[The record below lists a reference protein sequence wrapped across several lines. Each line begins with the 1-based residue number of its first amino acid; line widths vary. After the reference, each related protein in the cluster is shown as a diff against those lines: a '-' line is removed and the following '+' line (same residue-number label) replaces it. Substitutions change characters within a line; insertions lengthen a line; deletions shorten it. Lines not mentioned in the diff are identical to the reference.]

1 MKIAIATALLV
12 AATPGHAAPDPT
24 DVTFYSK
31 VSHVF
36 RDGELSGCS
45 AIFDVLHR
53 DAEYQQGEYVH
64 VSGSLSYA
72 VINNAPYFTLKLGV
86 RPNPDT
92 SQSFVAPAE
101 AFLIDG
107 ITTNKA
113 NAIPAINAELAGFRM
128 FPFHGLDPTS
138 TMAVTLVDTGK
149 LTVGDAME
157 ESGTLS
163 VVDADLRIARVDV
176 DRGGLIERAPDAPGK
191 WLECVG
197 DVTSLAVTKARK
209 QN

>member
-1 MKIAIATALLV
+1 MKIAIATALVV
-12 AATPGHAAPDPT
+12 AAAPAYAVPDPT

-45 AIFDVLHR
+45 AVFDVLHR
-53 DAEYQQGEYVH
+53 DSEYQHGEYVH
-64 VSGSLSYA
+64 VSGSLNYT
-72 VINNAPYFTLKLGV
+72 VVNNAPYFTLKLGV

-92 SQSFVAPAE
+92 SESFVGPAE
-101 AFLIDG
+101 AFLIEG
-107 ITTNKA
+107 TTTNKA
-113 NAIPAINAELAGFRM
+113 NAIAAINAETPGFRM

-138 TMAVTLVDTGK
+138 TIAVTFVDKGK
-149 LTVGDAME
+149 LSFGYAME
-157 ESGTLS
+157 PHGTLS
-163 VVDADLRIARVDV
+163 IVEADLKIASVDA

-197 DVTSLAVTKARK
+197 DVTTRAVAKTRK